1 MYLDAAEEKMLR
13 AIVQSAV
20 AAAAAGHPFA
30 GEFRHY
36 RISATR
42 LQVNEEGVAEVEAR
56 IVNGFGVGAQKHR
69 ESFMIVPAN
78 IAHSAIVASI
88 LTASSFSGMV
98 PGVADC
104 IYPCS
109 GVGDACASGRLGNSG
124 SSFSLL
130 LENATLTINADRR
143 SGSVNTT
150 CT

>member
-1 MYLDAAEEKMLR
+1 MLR

-20 AAAAAGHPFA
+20 ASAAAGHSFA

-36 RISATR
+36 RISAAR

-98 PGVADC
+98 PGVADY

-109 GVGDACASGRLGNSG
+109 GVGDACALGRLGNSG